1 MEDFEIATFEYSDL
15 YDGVTRVPA
24 DEVVKVFLQQY
35 KRYLNPEFYA
45 EDNIWFTR
53 GRLWFSCTD
62 KSGGDKPITI
72 MLIGQITD
80 ELVAEIKSAVSKLYI
95 KSCEDCG
102 KEMSKVEALK
112 WDVCLI
118 CREI

>member
-1 MEDFEIATFEYSDL
+1 MEDFEIATFENSDL

-35 KRYLNPEFYA
+35 KKYLNPEYYA
-45 EDNIWFTR
+45 EDDVWSTR
-53 GRLWFSCTD
+53 GRLFFSCSDIT
-62 KSGGDKPITI
+62 GGDKPMKI
-72 MLIGQITD
+72 MLIGPITD
-80 ELVAEIKSAVSKLYI
+80 ELVAEIESAVSKLYI
-95 KSCEDCG
+95 KCCVDCG

-118 CREI
+118 CREL